1 MKRVTFTTILVI
13 LVLGGCGWHLPAAAQ
28 QQPRGKILYYR
39 NPMGLP
45 DTSPVPKQDP
55 MGMDYVPVYEDEVQA
70 EGQVKISPEK
80 IQKLGVRTETARLRT
95 LTRSIRAVGTVQVD
109 ERRLYYVS
117 PRFQGWVQQI
127 YVNTVGQTVRQGD
140 PLLDLYSPDIIAAER
155 EYLLAAG
162 IEERAAEIPAGK
174 QQIIEGALLRLRSW
188 EVPEDELQRLRKEG
202 KPRQLVTLRA
212 PASGV
217 VLEKHVVQ
225 GMRFMPGEALYHIA
239 DLSSLWVLAEVYE
252 QELSLVQQGQAASIR
267 ITAYPD
273 KVFTGKVAFIY
284 PTVNPQ
290 TRTVQVRIELPNP
303 DGLLKPFM
311 YATVEL
317 AALSDRKPVL
327 AIPDSAVLYSG
338 IRQVVLLDR
347 GEGRYQPR
355 QVKLGLQGD
364 HYVQVLEG
372 LAEGDNVV
380 VSANFLIDAESNLR
394 AALGSFG
401 EPAGQGST
409 TGKALPE
416 PSPNPAH
423 RGH

>member
-1 MKRVTFTTILVI
+1 MLMKHAVLTATLIL
-13 LVLGGCGWHLPAAAQ
+13 LVLSGLSGAGPASAE
-28 QQPRGKILYYR
+28 RKILYYR

-45 DTSPVPKQDP
+45 DTSAVPKKDP
-55 MGMDYVPVYEDEVQA
+55 MGMDYIPVYADEVQP

-80 IQKLGVRTETARLRT
+80 IQILGVRTETARLRT
-95 LTRSIRAVGTVQVD
+95 LTRAIRVVGTVQVD

-117 PRFQGWVQQI
+117 PRFQGWVQQL

-155 EYLLAAG
+155 EYLMAAG
-162 IEERAAEIPAGK
+162 TEERAAEIPVGK
-174 QQIIEGALLRLRSW
+174 QQVIEGALQRLRSW

-202 KPRQLVTLRA
+202 KPRQLVTLHA

-252 QELSLVQQGQAASIR
+252 QDLSLVQPGQTASIR

-273 KVFTGKVAFIY
+273 KVFTGKVTFIY

-303 DGLLKPFM
+303 DGLLKPSM
-311 YATVEL
+311 YANVEL
-317 AALSDRKPVL
+317 AAIPNLEPVL
-327 AIPDSAVLYSG
+327 VIPNSAVLYSG
-338 IRQVVLLDR
+338 IRQVVLLDQ

-355 QVKLGLQGD
+355 QVKLGRQGD
-364 HYVQVLEG
+364 NDVQVLEG
-372 LAEGDNVV
+372 LAEGDKVV

-401 EPAGQGST
+401 EPAGQGGT
-409 TGKALPE
+409 TSKTSPA
-416 PSPNPAH
+416 PSPSSAH
-423 RGH
+423 QGR

>member
-1 MKRVTFTTILVI
+1 MLMKHAVLTATLIL
-13 LVLGGCGWHLPAAAQ
+13 LVLSGLSGAGPASAE
-28 QQPRGKILYYR
+28 RKILYYR

-45 DTSPVPKQDP
+45 DTSAVPKKDP
-55 MGMDYVPVYEDEVQA
+55 MGMDYIPVYADEVQP

-80 IQKLGVRTETARLRT
+80 IQTLGVRTETARLRT
-95 LTRSIRAVGTVQVD
+95 LTRAIRVVGTVQVD

-117 PRFQGWVQQI
+117 PRFQGWVQQL

-155 EYLLAAG
+155 EYLMAAG
-162 IEERAAEIPAGK
+162 TEERAAEIPVGK
-174 QQIIEGALLRLRSW
+174 QQVIEGALQRLRSW

-202 KPRQLVTLRA
+202 KPRQLVTLHA

-252 QELSLVQQGQAASIR
+252 QDLSLVQPGQTASIR

-273 KVFTGKVAFIY
+273 KVFTGKVTFIY

-311 YATVEL
+311 YANVEL
-317 AALSDRKPVL
+317 AAIPNLEPVL
-327 AIPDSAVLYSG
+327 VIPNSAVLYSG
-338 IRQVVLLDR
+338 IRQVVLLDQ

-355 QVKLGLQGD
+355 QVKLGRQGD
-364 HYVQVLEG
+364 NDVQVLEG
-372 LAEGDNVV
+372 LAEGDKVV

-401 EPAGQGST
+401 EPAGQGGT
-409 TGKALPE
+409 TSKTSPA
-416 PSPNPAH
+416 PSPSSAH
-423 RGH
+423 QGR

>member
-1 MKRVTFTTILVI
+1 MLMKHAVLTATLIL
-13 LVLGGCGWHLPAAAQ
+13 LVLSGLSGAGPASAE
-28 QQPRGKILYYR
+28 RKILYYR

-45 DTSPVPKQDP
+45 DTSAVPKKDP
-55 MGMDYVPVYEDEVQA
+55 MGMDYIPVYADEVQP

-80 IQKLGVRTETARLRT
+80 IQTLGVRTETARLRT
-95 LTRSIRAVGTVQVD
+95 LTRAIRVVGTVQVD

-117 PRFQGWVQQI
+117 PRFQGWVQQL

-155 EYLLAAG
+155 EYLMAAG
-162 IEERAAEIPAGK
+162 TEERAAEIPVGK
-174 QQIIEGALLRLRSW
+174 QQVIEGALQRLRSW

-202 KPRQLVTLRA
+202 KPRQLVTLHA

-252 QELSLVQQGQAASIR
+252 QDLSLVQPGQTASIR

-273 KVFTGKVAFIY
+273 KVFTGKVTFIY

-303 DGLLKPFM
+303 DGLLKPSM
-311 YATVEL
+311 YANVEL
-317 AALSDRKPVL
+317 AAIPNLEPVL
-327 AIPDSAVLYSG
+327 VIPNSAVLYSG
-338 IRQVVLLDR
+338 IRQVVLLDQ

-355 QVKLGLQGD
+355 QVKLGRQGD
-364 HYVQVLEG
+364 NDVQVLEG
-372 LAEGDNVV
+372 LAEGDKVV

-401 EPAGQGST
+401 EPAGQGGT
-409 TGKALPE
+409 TSKTSPA
-416 PSPNPAH
+416 PSPSSAH
-423 RGH
+423 QGR